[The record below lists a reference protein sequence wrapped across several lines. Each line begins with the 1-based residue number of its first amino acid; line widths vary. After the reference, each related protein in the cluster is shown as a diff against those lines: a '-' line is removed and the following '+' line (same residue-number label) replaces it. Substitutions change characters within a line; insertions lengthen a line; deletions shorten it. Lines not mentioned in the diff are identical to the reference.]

1 MCVTIRSGE
10 SGQKKVGWKTPK
22 KKPIRVA
29 QNARKLVGAI
39 SLAGLKKGD
48 SISSKTRGYGDG
60 SWGLLLVQ
68 R

>member
-1 MCVTIRSGE
+1 VCDDPIGRIGP
-10 SGQKKVGWKTPK
+10 KKSWLENPK

-68 R
+68 W